1 MNTDNTPKDK
11 LAITKIMFGT
21 VIDHIPNKMS
31 FKISSILNLQNS
43 NGAIAVIASTKS
55 RNMGKKDIIKI
66 EGRHLNSSE
75 LDKIALL
82 APGATINI
90 IDDSKVISKTLLS
103 TPAQVSG
110 ILKCFNPNC
119 ITNHEKTTTKFKTVS
134 RTPLKIRC
142 FYCERTFDEDILER
156 MIK

>member
-1 MNTDNTPKDK
+1 MNTDNGPKDK
-11 LAITKIMFGT
+11 LAITKIIFGT

-43 NGAIAVIASTKS
+43 NGAIAVISSAKS
-55 RNMGKKDIIKI
+55 RNMGKKDIVKI
-66 EGRHLNSSE
+66 EGKHLNSGE

-90 IDDSKVISKTLLS
+90 IDDGKVISKTLLS

-119 ITNHEKTTTKFKTVS
+119 ITNHEKTITKFKTTAS
-134 RTPLKIRC
+134 TPLKMRC
-142 FYCERTFDEDILER
+142 IYCERTFDEDILGR

>member
-1 MNTDNTPKDK
+1 MNTDNVPKDK
-11 LAITKIMFGT
+11 LAITKIIFGT

-31 FKISSILNLQNS
+31 FKISSILNLQNF
-43 NGAIAVIASTKS
+43 NGAIAVISSAKS
-55 RNMGKKDIIKI
+55 RNMGRKDIIKI
-66 EGRHLNSSE
+66 EGRHLNSCE

-90 IDDSKVISKTLLS
+90 IDDSKVVSKTLIS

-119 ITNHEKTTTKFKTVS
+119 ITNHENTTTKLPSLSNATS
-134 RTPLKIRC
+134 
-142 FYCERTFDEDILER
+142 E
-156 MIK
+156 